1 MEKSFYTI
9 LSITVIPELILN
21 IAFNLFSSVKQC
33 LYKVFLVYIYV
44 YIFFLVT
51 YVIYITNSNCGKACG
66 LRMAM
71 NCTYLLRGEILH
83 MWWDQNLV
91 YDMDHAICANSI
103 MEYNFSFVVQ
113 NYRVLERQQKHF
125 FCGTSW
131 EGDAQFI

>member
-1 MEKSFYTI
+1 
-9 LSITVIPELILN
+9 
-21 IAFNLFSSVKQC
+21 
-33 LYKVFLVYIYV
+33 
-44 YIFFLVT
+44 
-51 YVIYITNSNCGKACG
+51 
-66 LRMAM
+66 M
-71 NCTYLLRGEILH
+71 NCTYLLRGDILH

-131 EGDAQFI
+131 EADAKFI